1 MNALR
6 LALRLAIPA
15 VAYVLAATLTVV
27 VFIWSGVEL
36 WVALLVAFAGLL
48 VFAWY
53 VDRKNNRKNKGRKA

>member
-1 MNALR
+1 MSAWR
-6 LALRLAIPA
+6 LALRIAIPA

-53 VDRKNNRKNKGRKA
+53 VDRKNKGRKA

>member
-1 MNALR
+1 MNAWR
-6 LALRLAIPA
+6 LALRIAIPA

-53 VDRKNNRKNKGRKA
+53 VDRKNKGRKA